1 MNRAKPAAWLAGLCV
16 LLLWPALSA
25 AQAFSYLG
33 TLTDAQ
39 GQAADGPHDFRVR
52 LFSAETNGS
61 ELAPADEHAG
71 VDVQAGSFALELDFG
86 LAILAAP
93 DAWLQLEVR
102 AVGEPDFDVQTPRQ
116 RVTGVP
122 LALFAQSAGSVAFAS
137 ISGLPAGLADGVDND
152 TLAQL
157 ACADGE
163 LPRYQASS
171 GQWQC
176 GSGGIDGRTLLSAAG
191 APDAALGAEGDFYID
206 TAATEIYGPKSASGW
221 GDATDLVGPAGPQ
234 GPQGLAAGVEP
245 VPAAS
250 QGSFSYAGAG
260 PVPPMPALPL
270 HDLRLTL
277 ERSLQAGAGG
287 GPTLG
292 PLQVT
297 RAEVV
302 VDAGTRLPQLARASV
317 SQGPVGTL
325 TVSVPG
331 PAGDL
336 VLVFTQ
342 AFVLSIAPVDN
353 GAASPTLARIEIQFT
368 TYSIT
373 LGGFTSAYNFQT
385 AQITALPAGGCAVI
399 EQTFNGR
406 DAPADPRIGTRIE
419 DDAKLLASRRS
430 VTSGGGMGGSA
441 PMFDPV
447 QMRHRREQALDP
459 EDAAVF
465 ACASD
470 RLLRATPLASID
482 QQYFFGS
489 PASPLREYS
498 WQNSYFTRFALSLEG
513 GAGPVVAWTFQPQR
527 VELRSGTA
535 VYCYDIA
542 SNVNCSP

>member
-61 ELAPADEHAG
+61 ELAPADEHPG

-176 GSGGIDGRTLLSAAG
+176 GSGGIDGRTLLSGAG

-250 QGSFSYAGAG
+250 QGSFAYAGAG

-270 HDLRLTL
+270 HDLRLTI

-287 GPTLG
+287 SPTLG

-302 VDAGTRLPQLARASV
+302 VDADARLSQLARAAAA
-317 SQGPVGTL
+317 QDRVGTI
-325 TVSVPG
+325 TVSVPVG
-331 PAGDL
+331 SNTLL
-336 VLVFTQ
+336 VEFTRPSL
-342 AFVLSIAPVDN
+342 LSLEPVDN
-353 GAASPTLARIEIQFT
+353 GVASASLAKLAISFE
-368 TYSIT
+368 TYSIS
-373 LGGFTSAYNFQT
+373 LGGFTSAFDLRTNQVI
-385 AQITALPAGGCAVI
+385 AAPSGDCSVI
-399 EQTFNGR
+399 EDTFNGSS
-406 DAPADPRIGTRIE
+406 APADPRLGSRIE
-419 DDAKLLASRRS
+419 DGAKLLASRREF
-430 VTSGGGMGGSA
+430 TPGPGGGIS
-441 PMFDPV
+441 PTQFDPV
-447 QMRHRREQALDP
+447 LMRHRLSQALAPD
-459 EDAAVF
+459 DLAIL
-465 ACASD
+465 ACASH
-470 RLLRATPLASID
+470 RLLLAAATARLRH
-482 QQYFFGS
+482 QYYFGS
-489 PASPLREYS
+489 EVTALREYE
-498 WQNSYFTRFALSLEG
+498 WTNGYFTRFDLSLGQSGEP
-513 GAGPVVAWTFQPQR
+513 AVAWQFIPQR
-527 VELRSGTA
+527 VELRSGGLLFCFDQATQT
-535 VYCYDIA
+535 D
-542 SNVNCSP
+542 CSP